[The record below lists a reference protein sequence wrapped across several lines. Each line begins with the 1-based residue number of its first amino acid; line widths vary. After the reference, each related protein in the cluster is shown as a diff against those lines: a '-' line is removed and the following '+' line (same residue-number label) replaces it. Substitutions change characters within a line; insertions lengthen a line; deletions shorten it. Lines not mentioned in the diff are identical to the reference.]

1 MCPRFVIHHYAGMV
15 TYDVEGFVDRNK
27 DVLFIDLIELMKSSK
42 NNFIQKLFAADKVC
56 SMQHAWMECDRR
68 LKHKQQLIKLQSVCQ
83 TDRSGRNRP
92 TTAGS
97 KIKSQ
102 ANELVNKLMKC
113 VPHYVRY
120 KQNLE
125 FTFFPLL
132 HHN

>member
-1 MCPRFVIHHYAGMV
+1 MV

-42 NNFIQKLFAADKVC
+42 NNFIQKLFATDKVC
-56 SMQHAWMECDRR
+56 MDGIV
-68 LKHKQQLIKLQSVCQ
+68 HKMKTKTIESLKLQSVCQ

-113 VPHYVRY
+113 VPHYVR
-120 KQNLE
+120 
-125 FTFFPLL
+125 
-132 HHN
+132 

>member
-1 MCPRFVIHHYAGMV
+1 MIHHYAGMV

-42 NNFIQKLFAADKVC
+42 NNFIQKLFATDKVC
-56 SMQHAWMECDRR
+56 MDGIVCTC
-68 LKHKQQLIKLQSVCQ
+68 IKLPSVCQ

-113 VPHYVRY
+113 VPHYVR
-120 KQNLE
+120 
-125 FTFFPLL
+125 
-132 HHN
+132 

>member
-1 MCPRFVIHHYAGMV
+1 MPNVLYYSLNLLRVEVISFCILPRFVIHHYAGMV

-42 NNFIQKLFAADKVC
+42 NNFIQKLFATDKVC
-56 SMQHAWMECDRR
+56 MDEIV
-68 LKHKQQLIKLQSVCQ
+68 HKMKTQTIIKSVCQ

-113 VPHYVRY
+113 VPHYVR
-120 KQNLE
+120 
-125 FTFFPLL
+125 
-132 HHN
+132 